1 MFGSKPKRWQQK
13 ALLATYNAAGQT
25 NYVTNNPAEAIDRIN
40 EQGIRFFHVND
51 GNQEPVVQGRNG
63 IDSSASGKHSVA
75 IGFQAKADGEAAVA
89 IGRQTQAGNQSIA
102 IGDNAQNH
110 RRSIHRHRYR
120 QCGSR

>member
-25 NYVTNNPAEAIDRIN
+25 NYLTNNPAEAIDRIN

-63 IDSSASGKHSVA
+63 IDSVLLAKHSVA
-75 IGFQAKADGEAAVA
+75 IGFQAKADG
-89 IGRQTQAGNQSIA
+89 
-102 IGDNAQNH
+102 
-110 RRSIHRHRYR
+110 
-120 QCGSR
+120 